1 MEAMAPGQ
9 SIYYTP
15 PVDRMMNPATLEVG
29 ASAAIVLDGRKLDEK
44 ISEVNSNLN
53 EVVQVMRRTVDRV
66 IERGESLQH
75 LETRANVLEEGAAT
89 FEMQSSRLF
98 HGNYC
103 KENMK
108 GILLLSAFIS
118 IFFLIFFSKYYL
130 IN

>member
-15 PVDRMMNPATLEVG
+15 SVDRMMNPAKLEVD
-29 ASAAIVLDGRKLDEK
+29 ACAAMILDGRRLDEK
-44 ISEVNSNLN
+44 ISKANSNVK
-53 EVVQVMRRTVDRV
+53 EVVQVMKRTVDGV
-66 IERGESLQH
+66 IERGESLRD

-118 IFFLIFFSKYYL
+118 IFFLIFFSKC
-130 IN
+130 